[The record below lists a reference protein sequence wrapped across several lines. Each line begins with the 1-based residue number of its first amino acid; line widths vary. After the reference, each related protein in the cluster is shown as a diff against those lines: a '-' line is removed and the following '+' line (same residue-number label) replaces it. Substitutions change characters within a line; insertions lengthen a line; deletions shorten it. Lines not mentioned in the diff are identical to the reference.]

1 MKKDKDVFIKNTENK
16 IICVDFGNNGDMAVE
31 SVFRKDKNRLT
42 LLSQKIIGRSCDFD
56 TEEKREKYLNNE

>member
-1 MKKDKDVFIKNTENK
+1 MKKDKDVFIKNTENI
-16 IICVDFGNNGDMAVE
+16 IICVDFGHKEDMAVE

-56 TEEKREKYLNNE
+56 TEEKRGKYLNNE

>member
-1 MKKDKDVFIKNTENK
+1 MKKEKDVFIKNTGNI
-16 IICVDFGNNGDMAVE
+16 IICVDFGHNDDIAVE

-42 LLSQKIIGRSCDFD
+42 LLSQKVIGRACDFV